1 MKNKD
6 YRELQIS
13 SSLLIFI
20 FLGIIIVGIVI
31 FLLGVS
37 VGKKQ
42 AQVSGTLVPAQNKF
56 EEVVA
61 DKTQPTAEDKD
72 AIGQELAGHVD
83 AKEEDPAQTEVVT
96 QPQVKTSP
104 PPAQK
109 KASPPAAKSST
120 PTAPAAKPAPAGQY
134 YLQIGAFRNK
144 DSADSVVE
152 KYQSMGFP
160 SQVITPSSSD
170 SRQLYR
176 VVIGGYN
183 TRADALQAKTRLVES
198 EGPKANDYFIV
209 QR

>member
-13 SSLLIFI
+13 SSVLIFI

-42 AQVSGTLVPAQNKF
+42 VEMAGTALTPQGQF

-61 DKTQPTAEDKD
+61 EKPQPVAEDKD
-72 AIGQELAGHVD
+72 TIGKELEGHETAQQQEEKAPE
-83 AKEEDPAQTEVVT
+83 KVT
-96 QPQVKTSP
+96 QPQVKTA
-104 PPAQK
+104 PPAVK
-109 KASPPAAKSST
+109 
-120 PTAPAAKPAPAGQY
+120 KPAPAPWKLKADTPSARQY
-134 YLQIGAFRNK
+134 YLQIGAFRSR
-144 DSADSVVE
+144 DSADSVKE
-152 KYQSMGFP
+152 KYTSMGYP
-160 SQVITPSSSD
+160 SQVIVPSSGD
-170 SRQLYR
+170 SRQLFR

-183 TRADALQAKTRLVES
+183 TRAEAQQAKGRLVQA
-198 EGPKANDYFIV
+198 EGQKANDYFIV

>member
-13 SSLLIFI
+13 SSVLIFI

-42 AQVSGTLVPAQNKF
+42 VELAGTTVAPQGQF

-61 DKTQPTAEDKD
+61 EKTQPVAEDKG
-72 AIGQELAGHVD
+72 AIGKELEGHESAQQKGEEQPQE
-83 AKEEDPAQTEVVT
+83 TVT
-96 QPQVKTSP
+96 RPQVKT
-104 PPAQK
+104 AQ
-109 KASPPAAKSST
+109 PAAK
-120 PTAPAAKPAPAGQY
+120 KPAPTPPKPQASTPSARQY
-134 YLQIGAFRNK
+134 YLQIGAFRSR

-152 KYQSMGFP
+152 KYTSMGFP
-160 SQVITPSSSD
+160 SQIIIPSSGD
-170 SRQLYR
+170 SRQLFR
-176 VVIGGYN
+176 VVIGGYG
-183 TRADALQAKTRLVES
+183 TRAEAQQAKDRLVQT
-198 EGPKANDYFIV
+198 EGQKANDYFIV

>member
-13 SSLLIFI
+13 SSVLIFI

-42 AQVSGTLVPAQNKF
+42 VELAGTAVTPQGQF

-61 DKTQPTAEDKD
+61 EKPRPVAEDKD
-72 AIGQELAGHVD
+72 AIGQELEGHET
-83 AKEEDPAQTEVVT
+83 ALQQEEKAPEKVT
-96 QPQVKTSP
+96 QPQVKTVT
-104 PPAQK
+104 
-109 KASPPAAKSST
+109 PAAKKPTPAPSKQQVST
-120 PTAPAAKPAPAGQY
+120 PSARQHF
-134 YLQIGAFRNK
+134 LQIGAFRSR

-152 KYQSMGFP
+152 KYTSMGYP
-160 SQVITPSSSD
+160 SQVIVPSSGD
-170 SRQLYR
+170 SRQLFR

-183 TRADALQAKTRLVES
+183 TRAEAQQAKDRLVQT
-198 EGPKANDYFIV
+198 EGQKANDYFIV